1 MEKVSAYR
9 GRFAPSPTG
18 ELHFGSLVAAL
29 GSYLDAKSQDGEWLL
44 RMEDL
49 DQTREVPGAADEILR
64 TLDAFGFA
72 WDGEVVYQSRRTEAY
87 RYALEQLRREGV
99 VYPCECS
106 RKTIMVDGRV
116 GVEGVVYSGACR
128 DREIDESRA
137 RALRLAT
144 TSDLILLN
152 DLIQRDLSQNVRN
165 DVGDFV
171 IRRADGFHAYQL
183 AVVVDDA
190 WQGITHVVR
199 GADLLLSTPRQIYL
213 QRLLELHQ
221 PEYAH
226 LPLAVDSAGNKL
238 SKQAASLP
246 VRREEPLAA
255 LAKAWTYLRQPLP
268 PETFSG
274 VEAFWQWAVAHW
286 DRSLVPRQIKIKI

>member
-1 MEKVSAYR
+1 MKIEPGYR

-29 GSYLDAKSQDGEWLL
+29 GSYLDARSRNGEWLL

-49 DQTREVPGAADEILR
+49 DQTRELPGAGDEILR
-64 TLDAFGFA
+64 TLDAFGFI
-72 WDGEVVYQSRRTEAY
+72 WDGEVIYQSRRTEAY
-87 RYALEQLRREGV
+87 RYALEQLRKEGV

-106 RKTIMVDGRV
+106 RKTILVDGRA
-116 GVEGVVYSGACR
+116 GVEGIVYPGTCR
-128 DREIDESRA
+128 DREIDESSA
-137 RALRLAT
+137 RTLRLVA
-144 TSDLILLN
+144 TSDLITLN
-152 DLIQRDLSQNVRN
+152 DLIQQSLTQCLREDI
-165 DVGDFV
+165 GDFV
-171 IRRADGFHAYQL
+171 VRRADGFHAYQL

-190 WQGITHVVR
+190 WQGITHIVR

-213 QRLLELHQ
+213 QRLLGEYQ
-221 PEYAH
+221 PDYAH

-255 LAKAWTYLRQPLP
+255 LVNALAYLGQPLP
-268 PETFSG
+268 SDAFTGLDE
-274 VEAFWQWAVAHW
+274 FWQWAAAHW
-286 DRSLVPRQIKIKI
+286 DRSVIPRQIKIEI